1 MDKKDINIVGTRIGL
16 YDVLYECDF
25 KSNDGHRMFHV
36 KCSEC
41 GWESNVQMHRIKMLS
56 KKCKHINLARQYST
70 DKAKIIWNNKRI
82 FKIYQGMIQRCYNP
96 NNKNFTDY
104 GGKGIGICEDWLNN
118 PKSFEDWAISHGYE
132 NDLTIDRIDSNKNYC
147 PDNCQWI
154 TLEENSR
161 RANANF
167 IEVDGKT
174 LSGTQWAEMLGFG
187 KNTIN
192 KLIRKYPLNKVE
204 ELIRRRIKDPDK
216 IRSYP
221 KQSWMSVYGIK

>member
-1 MDKKDINIVGTRIGL
+1 MRHSYKNNTKGW
-16 YDVLYECDF
+16 
-25 KSNDGHRMFHV
+25 SN
-36 KCSEC
+36 
-41 GWESNVQMHRIKMLS
+41 
-56 KKCKHINLARQYST
+56 Y
-70 DKAKIIWNNKRI
+70 KIAYI
-82 FKIYQGMIQRCYNP
+82 FSGMKQRCYNP

-154 TLEENSR
+154 AIEENSR

-174 LSGTQWAEMLGFG
+174 LSGTQWAETLNFG
-187 KNTIN
+187 QNTIN
-192 KLIRKYPLNKVE
+192 KLVRKYPLNKVK
-204 ELIRRRIKDPDK
+204 ELIRRRIKNPDK

-221 KQSWMSVYGIK
+221 KQSWMSVYGID